1 MATATQMRATLIYLA
16 PFLHPCKNVV
26 PGTHQQQQHQQQQ
39 QQQQQQ
45 ANMLSLP
52 QPHYHQPQ
60 YQHLHHP
67 RQLPL
72 RDIDHEDVE
81 DTSRQTHVA
90 HGAETAPAALA
101 MLTGSSG
108 DSSCSNVRY
117 GSSIC
122 GGNRNVT
129 TMSRSTTQAL
139 LRTDGGG
146 GEYSG
151 GGDDDDGDGDRNN
164 HNNNVINCNSTVIN
178 ASIGG
183 RQHCCN
189 ITATTTTTSTTAI
202 RSSCCH
208 NNAAPERQD
217 LELQKLKQKQEQEQ
231 EDNTKHKDK
240 CYENYEMPA
249 LETTTTTQHFYAAN
263 NKIRQ
268 QQEDEE
274 RHLVVVV
281 VVDMEETS
289 ETPSK
294 KTDKPSLSSY
304 PTTMAGVA
312 TMAPCPLT
320 MGVRTQAKQLPP
332 APPLATT
339 TTTTTTTAAL
349 TSFVNYTNSRS
360 TKYLRE
366 RGRRYFTM
374 QQQQQQQPLQQRQR
388 HDSGLPLKK
397 HEEFQ
402 LHDGQQQQQQQQ
414 QQRSTKSPCGLSLDP
429 LHGSSSTSSSSTTTT
444 TSTSTIASGR
454 LVLGSPAT
462 CAPYAVVIDN
472 HNTAKCCNNNQMA
485 NTSLLSRCHCLN
497 NMLSNASQP
506 AQARR
511 HQDPNDIC
519 EKTWPQPSSMSSNKD
534 PSVCLQ
540 IDWSGV
546 GSGVGYHHHHH
557 RHPHHSF
564 ILRKSSEACSQR
576 ENEIFSSLKD
586 NACAG
591 RNGCN
596 SRMTSN
602 GMAITPLGHA
612 VPKLPP
618 SATHTLSCPSSTSST
633 PTSYTTILNKE
644 CRCFKNKRDII
655 IGSEKMRNAS
665 SSSTSS
671 STVMA
676 VSSKSLEGSFASM
689 CDDGSGSGSSCS
701 RCSSYKDNA
710 SLLQLGLGLSTPS
723 SPSSSITA
731 PAPSSSQSSSPQS
744 SLSACWLR
752 WYWWLVALFGCS
764 KITKT
769 VTVSKW
775 LFMWLLFA
783 VLSSSA
789 HCWAGRNDVPT
800 NCTFPARWEG
810 SWFLS
815 GYQQSIHI
823 KGSQFS
829 YRGRCAASDG
839 NKYLIVDEKGC
850 HRCLVIYEKHK
861 NVLQYKESECEGD
874 SMYMHQSN
882 PSAMAMRSVLN
893 QKPSLGNGGDHR
905 GGAHPNLNGH
915 SRLSSSDQYI
925 MRSNDDTNDYF
936 CKGRETLQN
945 LCDQIPGDALL
956 YSLFRES
963 AEPVKCPLKGP
974 FIFTY
979 NRGNG
984 ECKSPVSN
992 IESCTED
999 SRLLLSFQ
1007 ACPDV
1012 VGTESTVEELTCLAT
1027 WKDGNSRYLVGLVS
1041 HHHAIS
1047 NEERYRCFVYEKISS
1062 LMDMGHF
1069 AGPSMSTSKDAEY
1082 KLAQS
1087 GDATCNGL
1095 DSAEVGSRIMS
1106 LRKPPITERCD
1117 FPAWFKGPRHWHVL
1131 MGNAVYNYHTNDGSI
1146 HIIKPNGYMD
1156 TRALCEQI
1164 NKQTATEMMSVVHYT
1179 TGCQSGFMC
1188 MMFYRRDTHIIE
1200 IQTGKPASRLEDA
1213 CAPDHF
1219 DINKTPYITLLASNP
1234 DPQICP
1240 MEGLYTL
1247 RGAIGPPYMTTRHK
1261 RNHNNKVHGFHSH
1274 HHLYE
1279 SNERGVLH
1287 RRHTSLSFRNSNP
1300 NERSAWHSNTRGLPG
1315 RSRRDAS
1322 STTTKPNVTQA
1333 SESTPQKDVT
1343 TQEILVVGNN
1353 TNVGFVQDPDSDT
1366 RLRSRRNVPEC
1377 ITNYKA
1383 QRQLWIGCTEPNLI
1397 DVRPLC
1403 NDEGDEEYSCHG
1415 SWTENGTVYIIAR
1428 HKGTKHGV
1436 CISYRPTEGN
1446 NAKLVVGDACYRG
1459 TQKPPEHHLEAS
1471 LSVFGK
1477 CGETGSPSGRM
1488 SILSWSQLATAT
1500 FLTILLSQLPQQR

>member
-1 MATATQMRATLIYLA
+1 MIVETKKQQISLSMDSQPHHQQQRQQRNSKHANTSSSAVQVATSAAMMATATQMRATLIYLA

-26 PGTHQQQQHQQQQ
+26 PGTTTATTTSSQQQHQ
-39 QQQQQQ
+39 
-45 ANMLSLP
+45 
-52 QPHYHQPQ
+52 PH
-60 YQHLHHP
+60 
-67 RQLPL
+67 LPL
-72 RDIDHEDVE
+72 EWNGEQDGEI
-81 DTSRQTHVA
+81 SQKTHVA
-90 HGAETAPAALA
+90 RVSATTTTSLSASRSSMARRGGVGTA
-101 MLTGSSG
+101 T
-108 DSSCSNVRY
+108 CN
-117 GSSIC
+117 
-122 GGNRNVT
+122 GNRNVT
-129 TMSRSTTQAL
+129 TMSCSGTQAL
-139 LRTDGGG
+139 LHPGGTNNN
-146 GEYSG
+146 
-151 GGDDDDGDGDRNN
+151 NN
-164 HNNNVINCNSTVIN
+164 HYNNAINCNSTVIN
-178 ASIGG
+178 ASTGGVRHGSSNSNDIGG
-183 RQHCCN
+183 
-189 ITATTTTTSTTAI
+189 TSSGNSSSI

-208 NNAAPERQD
+208 HNTGADERQD
-217 LELQKLKQKQEQEQ
+217 LDMAMLQWPESSLENLKKTK
-231 EDNTKHKDK
+231 DNAK
-240 CYENYEMPA
+240 CYEQNYEMPA
-249 LETTTTTQHFYAAN
+249 LETTTTMFT
-263 NKIRQ
+263 
-268 QQEDEE
+268 EE
-274 RHLVVVV
+274 KEQKHEGEGCLLARVV
-281 VVDMEETS
+281 EEN
-289 ETPSK
+289 PK
-294 KTDKPSLSSY
+294 KTADNPSLSASTSISSGRSN
-304 PTTMAGVA
+304 TT
-312 TMAPCPLT
+312 LT
-320 MGVRTQAKQLPP
+320 SNMSGMVPSTKSSLQIQQD
-332 APPLATT
+332 TT
-339 TTTTTTTAAL
+339 KTA

-366 RGRRYFTM
+366 RGRRH
-374 QQQQQQQPLQQRQR
+374 QQQQQQQQQLQQG
-388 HDSGLPLKK
+388 HDSTLGLAPVGQPLKK

-402 LHDGQQQQQQQQ
+402 LQQQQHE
-414 QQRSTKSPCGLSLDP
+414 QRRKSPCGLHGHADP
-429 LHGSSSTSSSSTTTT
+429 SSQTTTH
-444 TSTSTIASGR
+444 
-454 LVLGSPAT
+454 PA
-462 CAPYAVVIDN
+462 AVVIDN

-497 NMLSNASQP
+497 NMLSNGPAAGHSPASQE
-506 AQARR
+506 
-511 HQDPNDIC
+511 PNTDVQ
-519 EKTWPQPSSMSSNKD
+519 ED
-534 PSVCLQ
+534 
-540 IDWSGV
+540 G
-546 GSGVGYHHHHH
+546 HHDL
-557 RHPHHSF
+557 
-564 ILRKSSEACSQR
+564 ILRNSLEACNSNAIG
-576 ENEIFSSLKD
+576 NEIFDTLND
-586 NACAG
+586 NVF
-591 RNGCN
+591 
-596 SRMTSN
+596 S
-602 GMAITPLGHA
+602 TP
-612 VPKLPP
+612 PP
-618 SATHTLSCPSSTSST
+618 APSSPMSSSFSPSSSSASIST
-633 PTSYTTILNKE
+633 ATSYTTILNKE
-644 CRCFKNKRDII
+644 CRCFNKNKRDII
-655 IGSEKMRNAS
+655 IGSENPAMASTLPATATIKAAAAIFLSPASSLESCCIINSNADSSNNSISNALSMQHSLDLSTTTSSTLSSASMESSSTTS
-665 SSSTSS
+665 SSSSSYSSSFLATTSS
-671 STVMA
+671 S
-676 VSSKSLEGSFASM
+676 SLCSEM
-689 CDDGSGSGSSCS
+689 MPCS
-701 RCSSYKDNA
+701 R
-710 SLLQLGLGLSTPS
+710 
-723 SPSSSITA
+723 
-731 PAPSSSQSSSPQS
+731 
-744 SLSACWLR
+744 WR
-752 WYWWLVALFGCS
+752 WWLVALFGCS
-764 KITKT
+764 NLTKT

-775 LFMWLLFA
+775 LFMWLLFV

-874 SMYMHQSN
+874 SMYMHQTN

-925 MRSNDDTNDYF
+925 MRSNDDMNDYF

-974 FIFTY
+974 FVFTY

-1069 AGPSMSTSKDAEY
+1069 GGPSMSTSKDAEY

-1106 LRKPPITERCD
+1106 LRKPPVTERCD

-1261 RNHNNKVHGFHSH
+1261 RNHNNKVHGIHNH
-1274 HHLYE
+1274 HHQYE
-1279 SNERGVLH
+1279 SNERGFLH
-1287 RRHTSLSFRNSNP
+1287 RSRHASLSFRNSNP
-1300 NERSAWHSNTRGLPG
+1300 NERNAWHSNTRGLPG

-1322 STTTKPNVTQA
+1322 STTTQPTISSTLNSSQETLPGSSSA
-1333 SESTPQKDVT
+1333 SASPKDVT
-1343 TQEILVVGNN
+1343 TQEILVVGNS

-1377 ITNYKA
+1377 VTNYKA
-1383 QRQLWIGCTEPNLI
+1383 TRQLWIGCTEPNVI

-1436 CISYRPTEGN
+1436 CISYRPTDGT

-1459 TQKPPEHHLEAS
+1459 TQKPPEHHLEAN

-1477 CGETGSPSGRM
+1477 CGETGNTSASIHIFSWLHLM
-1488 SILSWSQLATAT
+1488 SAAVITA
-1500 FLTILLSQLPQQR
+1500 LLSQFTITR